1 MDTLGEYQHI
11 RALLRGCNTFR
22 KATME
27 KKQEAGQP
35 PVILNGRQVAA
46 QLGVDR
52 STVTRWER
60 EGSLPQPTVR
70 HGHIKRWAAADI
82 RRFAEGQQ

>member
-1 MDTLGEYQHI
+1 
-11 RALLRGCNTFR
+11 
-22 KATME
+22 ME

-52 STVTRWER
+52 STVTRWTK
-60 EGSLPQPTVR
+60 EGSLPAPTVT